1 MKSIF
6 AVIALLVLVSACTKP
21 LDTIIPPESKWDSD
35 LKPII
40 VKLSEEDKKYLGAYL
55 VRAKA
60 KELFSGQ
67 HISQTMTIQQAI
79 NDQKSFIAEQER
91 IQAEQQALKEK
102 TQREIAERQ
111 RQFDEAITVSVI
123 GKKMLQ
129 SDFMQKIYHDQQLI
143 KLAIQNKSDKTISGI
158 QGYIHF
164 INLFGDDVGI
174 YGIEFTTPIES
185 QKTANFVV
193 GRDYNQFLKDHVA
206 INNLEEGKYTTRFS
220 GLNIIYADGSKLS
233 NPDAQ

>member
-6 AVIALLVLVSACTKP
+6 TVVAVSVLISACTKP
-21 LDTIIPPESKWDSD
+21 LDTIIPPESKWESD
-35 LKPII
+35 LKPVIA
-40 VKLSEEDKKYLGAYL
+40 KLSDEDKKYLGSHL

-67 HISQTMTIQQAI
+67 TMTQNLTIQQAI
-79 NDQKSFIAEQER
+79 NDQKNFIAEQER
-91 IQAEQQALKEK
+91 VQAEQQALKEK

-111 RQFDEAITVSVI
+111 KQFDAAITVSVI
-123 GKKMLQ
+123 GKKILQ
-129 SDFMQKIYHDQQLI
+129 SDFMQKIYQDQQLI
-143 KLAIQNKSDKTISGI
+143 KLAIQNKSNKTITGI

-164 INLFGDDVGI
+164 INIFGDDVGI

-206 INNLEEGKYTTRFS
+206 INNLEEGKYTTQFS

-233 NPDAQ
+233 NPDAK